1 MTYWK
6 EGLYNMPKVLKNIQP
21 QKLLAFGVLV
31 ILYVIFAIF
40 GRNYFSVDMAIVI
53 LSSAYW
59 IGFLAIGVTFVII
72 TGGIDLSIGTSMVCS
87 AIIGGMLFRDFG
99 VPLWICLIIVVL
111 IGTVIGIINGLLVT
125 RLKLPPFIATLGIM
139 MVSRGFGSIITGT
152 SAKTY
157 PSMHDVGGSWFS
169 NVFLRV
175 GSFPV
180 GAIWLLAYFLLAF
193 IVLNKTKLGRY
204 IFAIGS
210 NEEAVR
216 LSGVNVANWKCAA
229 YAISGFSMGVG
240 AIFYAALATT
250 INPGTGNG
258 FELEAIAGVI
268 IGGTSLSGG
277 VGSVTGT
284 MIGVFIMAIL
294 KTGLSSMNLPAPFQL
309 FFTGLVVIGAV
320 WLDMYRV
327 KKANEVRKA

>member
-1 MTYWK
+1 MPNFIK
-6 EGLYNMPKVLKNIQP
+6 NMQL
-21 QKLLAFGVLV
+21 QKLLAFTVLV
-31 ILYVIFAIF
+31 VLYVFFAIM
-40 GRNYFSVDMAIVI
+40 GRNYFSTDTALVI

-72 TGGIDLSIGTSMVCS
+72 TGGIDLSIGTSMICS
-87 AIIGGMLFRDFG
+87 ALIGGMLFRDYNL
-99 VPLWICLIIVVL
+99 PLWTCLIIVVL
-111 IGTVIGIINGLLVT
+111 IGTTFGLINGLLVT

-139 MVSRGFGSIITGT
+139 MVARGFGSIAT
-152 SAKTY
+152 STAAKTY
-157 PSMHDVGGSWFS
+157 PSMHDEGGTWFAR
-169 NVFLRV
+169 VFLRADA
-175 GSFPV
+175 FPS
-180 GAIWLLAYFLLAF
+180 GALWLLAFFVLAF

-216 LSGVNVANWKCAA
+216 LSGVNVAVWKTAA
-229 YAISGFSMGVG
+229 YVISGFSMGVA
-240 AIFYAALATT
+240 AIFYAAFATT

-277 VGSVTGT
+277 IGSITGT

-327 KKANEVRKA
+327 RKSNEVKKVKG

>member
-1 MTYWK
+1 
-6 EGLYNMPKVLKNIQP
+6 MPNFIKNIQL
-21 QKLLAFGVLV
+21 QKLLAFAVLV
-31 ILYVIFAIF
+31 ILYIFFAIF
-40 GRNYFSVDMAIVI
+40 GRNFFSVDYALVI
-53 LSSAYW
+53 LASAYW

-72 TGGIDLSIGTSMVCS
+72 TGGIDLSLGTAMICS
-87 AIIGGMLFRDFG
+87 AIIGGMLYRDYAM
-99 VPLWICLIIVVL
+99 PLWLCLIVVVL
-111 IGTVIGIINGLLVT
+111 IGTIIGTLNGLLVT
-125 RLKLPPFIATLGIM
+125 RLKLPPFIATLGMM
-139 MVSRGFGSIITGT
+139 MVARGFGSIVT
-152 SAKTY
+152 SVTAKTY
-157 PSMHDVGGSWFS
+157 PSMFEEDGMFART
-169 NVFLRV
+169 FLRIDD
-175 GSFPV
+175 FPI
-180 GAIWLLAYFLLAF
+180 GAVWLLVYFIIAF

-229 YAISGFSMGVG
+229 YAIAGFSVGVG
-240 AIFYAALATT
+240 GIFYAALSTT

-294 KTGLSSMNLPAPFQL
+294 KSGLSSMQLPAPFQL
-309 FFTGLVVIGAV
+309 FFTGIVVIGAV

-327 KKANEVRKA
+327 RKASEVKKVKS

>member
-1 MTYWK
+1 MPGFIK
-6 EGLYNMPKVLKNIQP
+6 NMQL

-31 ILYVIFAIF
+31 VLYIFFAIF
-40 GRNYFSVDMAIVI
+40 GRNFFSTNMALVI
-53 LSSAYW
+53 LASAYW

-72 TGGIDLSIGTSMVCS
+72 TGGIDLSLGTSMICS
-87 AIIGGMLFRDFG
+87 AIIGGMLFRDYNL
-99 VPLWICLIIVVL
+99 PLWLCLIAVVL
-111 IGTVIGIINGLLVT
+111 IGTIIGTINGLLVT
-125 RLKLPPFIATLGIM
+125 RLKLPPFIATLGMM
-139 MVSRGFGSIITGT
+139 MVTRGFGSIITNT
-152 SAKTY
+152 TAKTY
-157 PSMHDVGGSWFS
+157 PSLLEETGWFAQ
-169 NVFLRV
+169 VFLRN
-175 GSFPV
+175 GNFPT
-180 GAIWLLAYFLLAF
+180 GLIWLIIYFIIAL
-193 IVLNKTKLGRY
+193 IILNKTKLGRY

-216 LSGVNVANWKCAA
+216 LSGINVANWKCLA
-229 YAISGFSMGVG
+229 YAISGFSVGIG
-240 AIFYAALATT
+240 AIFFAALSTT

-294 KTGLSSMNLPAPFQL
+294 RAGLSSMSLPAPFQL
-309 FFTGLVVIGAV
+309 FFTGLIVIGAV

-327 KKANEVRKA
+327 KKANEVKKIKG